1 MIVAFLPFD
10 DKTIKEFAIKLAAFF
25 FLKMKVQLRKGL
37 DPLETVGPPIH
48 PQFQTSHLLHR
59 QPTVPYHLPVSQT
72 IKFTSVQHLSDS
84 QIHQPCS
91 TNPSTNSFLHTINS
105 RHSAKLVDNACI
117 LTDCLGLA
125 STSRLLWQSVHLRWL
140 SSFGFL
146 QSSYLQSR
154 HLMV

>member
-1 MIVAFLPFD
+1 MLLLHCLPPLQCLCQGGSSAVPRSAFPA
-10 DKTIKEFAIKLAAFF
+10 TPMSSSREPSSCSSPPYYSSPES
-25 FLKMKVQLRKGL
+25 MKRKGL

-125 STSRLLWQSVHLRWL
+125 STSRLL
-140 SSFGFL
+140 
-146 QSSYLQSR
+146 
-154 HLMV
+154 